1 MEPKKEFDLIRLWPL
16 WFGISGIVIIGGLV
30 SVATRGINWGIDF
43 KGGAMFEYRLPKP
56 IPPGAES
63 LKVTSKARRVLRKL
77 GLQKSQIQ
85 IADRQM
91 LVIRTDARD
100 STEADSQKQRLGKA
114 LAEAFPNIHWQGTE
128 MVGPVIG
135 RELKKKAIL
144 GTIIG
149 CFFIL
154 LYVTIRYE
162 FKFAVAGILALVH
175 DVLVVVGML
184 SVLQVEVNSAFV
196 AALLTVVG
204 YSINDSVVIFDRIRE
219 NMKLRRRDPFAEVAN
234 SSLWQTMARSINT
247 VLTTEFVLFTL
258 FLFGGATIHDF
269 ALALLIGITSG
280 AYSSIFTASP
290 IVVLWRNV
298 SDRRRRVVVPQ
309 RSRQGRPAVRATTR
323 KSLPA
328 ANTEAAA
335 ASSPASA
342 SDASG
347 ASSAP
352 ETTTAPAPSP
362 RATPV
367 APRRKS
373 KSGGKR
379 GKRKRRH

>member
-16 WFGISGIVIIGGLV
+16 WFGISGMVILGGLV
-30 SVATRGINWGIDF
+30 SVFTRGINWGIDF

-56 IPPGAES
+56 VPPGPES
-63 LKVTSKARRVLRKL
+63 LKVTRRTRQVLRKL

-85 IADRQM
+85 IADRRM

-100 STEADSQKQRLGKA
+100 STEADSQKHQLGKA
-114 LAEAFPNIHWQGTE
+114 LGEAFPGIHWQGTD

-144 GTIIG
+144 GTLLG
-149 CFFIL
+149 CLFIL

-219 NMKLRRRDPFAEVAN
+219 NMKLRRRDPFPEVAN

-247 VLTTEFVLFTL
+247 VLTTEFVLLSL

-298 SDRRRRVVVPQ
+298 SDRRRRVAVPQ
-309 RSRQGRPAVRATTR
+309 RSRQGRPAVRGGVKKPLPSAGTNTASTAAPAAPATT
-323 KSLPA
+323 
-328 ANTEAAA
+328 
-335 ASSPASA
+335 
-342 SDASG
+342 ASG
-347 ASSAP
+347 PGPETGAAP
-352 ETTTAPAPSP
+352 EPLP
-362 RATPV
+362 RRVPV